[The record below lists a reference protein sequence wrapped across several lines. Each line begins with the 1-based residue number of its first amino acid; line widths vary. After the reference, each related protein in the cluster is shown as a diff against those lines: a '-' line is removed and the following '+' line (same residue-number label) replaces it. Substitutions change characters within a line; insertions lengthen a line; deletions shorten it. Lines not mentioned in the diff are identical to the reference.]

1 MEKDVKEFS
10 TANEKLIQV
19 DIEKEMRESF
29 LQYSMAVLVSR
40 ALPDVRDGMKPVHR
54 RIIYTMNEADNTSS
68 KPYRKCAYTVGEVLG
83 KYHPHGDA
91 SVYDALVRLAQD
103 FSMRYPLIDGHGNFG
118 SVDGDPPAAYRYTEA
133 RMAKI
138 ASELLKDIKKDTI
151 DWGKN
156 YDDKLDEPTVLPV
169 KFPNLLVNGSVG
181 IAVGMATNI
190 PPHNLNEV
198 CDAIV
203 ARMDNPECGIEEILQ
218 YIKGPD
224 FPTGGIIMGYS
235 GIRSAYYTGR
245 GKITLRGKAEIVEE
259 GNHSRI
265 IVTEIPYMVNKSKL
279 LETTGQ
285 LMRDKRIEGISN
297 LRDESDKDGMRIVY
311 ELKRDVNAQVV
322 LNKLYSF
329 TQLQDTVGVIM
340 IALVNGEPKQLTLLE
355 ILDNYIAFQKQI
367 ITRRTAFDLKKA
379 KERAHILQGFL
390 LAIDNIDEVISILR
404 SSKSVQEGKERL
416 MERFKEDDLAK
427 LLQRAMGENYKD
439 VHFEHEIG
447 LSEEQADAIVQMRLG
462 QLTGLE
468 RDKVI
473 SELAEIMEKINKY
486 RYEVEIGE
494 YNLSR
499 LNGFD
504 IVFRSPSV
512 LPTREELVTAAN
524 KGAII
529 TSEIEMV
536 LKLAPCKIIGV
547 TGTEGK
553 TTTTSIIYEI
563 LKSSGKNCFLGGN
576 IGKPIFTE
584 IKNMKP
590 EDIVVLELS
599 SFQLMGMEVSPDI
612 SVVTNMYPDHL
623 NIHSSYEEYQQAKK
637 NIFLHQNE
645 NGVVILNYDNEI
657 TRKFADEVKSN
668 LVYFSSLQKLKNGY
682 VYDRKD
688 ETIKRYANGK
698 SENILKKQEIKLRGI
713 HNYENICAAL
723 AATAS
728 IVDEKSQIK
737 AIKEFNG
744 VEHRL
749 EFVRELNGVKYYNDS
764 IGTSPASTIAG
775 LNAFDENIIL
785 LAGGSDKGLDYT
797 EIGETIAK
805 KVRVLLLTGP
815 TAEKIE
821 NATKLAMNKAG
832 KETVEIIHCKDLQE
846 AVSTANEKAKS
857 GEIVLM
863 SPASASFDAFKNF
876 IERGIKFKEFVNNL

>member
-1 MEKDVKEFS
+1 MEYINKKLEEF
-10 TANEKLIQV
+10 NK
-19 DIEKEMRESF
+19 F
-29 LQYSMAVLVSR
+29 LDSKKVAII
-40 ALPDVRDGMKPVHR
+40 GMGV
-54 RIIYTMNEADNTSS
+54 
-68 KPYRKCAYTVGEVLG
+68 
-83 KYHPHGDA
+83 
-91 SVYDALVRLAQD
+91 
-103 FSMRYPLIDGHGNFG
+103 
-118 SVDGDPPAAYRYTEA
+118 
-133 RMAKI
+133 
-138 ASELLKDIKKDTI
+138 
-151 DWGKN
+151 
-156 YDDKLDEPTVLPV
+156 
-169 KFPNLLVNGSVG
+169 
-181 IAVGMATNI
+181 
-190 PPHNLNEV
+190 
-198 CDAIV
+198 
-203 ARMDNPECGIEEILQ
+203 
-218 YIKGPD
+218 
-224 FPTGGIIMGYS
+224 
-235 GIRSAYYTGR
+235 
-245 GKITLRGKAEIVEE
+245 
-259 GNHSRI
+259 
-265 IVTEIPYMVNKSKL
+265 
-279 LETTGQ
+279 
-285 LMRDKRIEGISN
+285 SN
-297 LRDESDKDGMRIVY
+297 LPLLDYFYDKNAKVTVFDKNTPSD
-311 ELKRDVNAQVV
+311 
-322 LNKLYSF
+322 
-329 TQLQDTVGVIM
+329 
-340 IALVNGEPKQLTLLE
+340 
-355 ILDNYIAFQKQI
+355 
-367 ITRRTAFDLKKA
+367 
-379 KERAHILQGFL
+379 
-390 LAIDNIDEVISILR
+390 
-404 SSKSVQEGKERL
+404 
-416 MERFKEDDLAK
+416 
-427 LLQRAMGENYKD
+427 
-439 VHFEHEIG
+439 
-447 LSEEQADAIVQMRLG
+447 
-462 QLTGLE
+462 
-468 RDKVI
+468 
-473 SELAEIMEKINKY
+473 EIMEKINKY

-599 SFQLMGMEVSPDI
+599 SFQLMEMKVSPDI

-785 LAGGSDKGLDYT
+785 LAGGADKGLDYT

>member
-1 MEKDVKEFS
+1 MEYINKKLEEF
-10 TANEKLIQV
+10 NK
-19 DIEKEMRESF
+19 F
-29 LQYSMAVLVSR
+29 LDSKKVAII
-40 ALPDVRDGMKPVHR
+40 GMGV
-54 RIIYTMNEADNTSS
+54 
-68 KPYRKCAYTVGEVLG
+68 
-83 KYHPHGDA
+83 
-91 SVYDALVRLAQD
+91 
-103 FSMRYPLIDGHGNFG
+103 
-118 SVDGDPPAAYRYTEA
+118 
-133 RMAKI
+133 
-138 ASELLKDIKKDTI
+138 
-151 DWGKN
+151 
-156 YDDKLDEPTVLPV
+156 
-169 KFPNLLVNGSVG
+169 
-181 IAVGMATNI
+181 
-190 PPHNLNEV
+190 
-198 CDAIV
+198 
-203 ARMDNPECGIEEILQ
+203 
-218 YIKGPD
+218 
-224 FPTGGIIMGYS
+224 
-235 GIRSAYYTGR
+235 
-245 GKITLRGKAEIVEE
+245 
-259 GNHSRI
+259 
-265 IVTEIPYMVNKSKL
+265 
-279 LETTGQ
+279 
-285 LMRDKRIEGISN
+285 SN
-297 LRDESDKDGMRIVY
+297 LPLLDYFYDKNAKVTVFDKNTPSD
-311 ELKRDVNAQVV
+311 
-322 LNKLYSF
+322 
-329 TQLQDTVGVIM
+329 
-340 IALVNGEPKQLTLLE
+340 
-355 ILDNYIAFQKQI
+355 
-367 ITRRTAFDLKKA
+367 
-379 KERAHILQGFL
+379 
-390 LAIDNIDEVISILR
+390 
-404 SSKSVQEGKERL
+404 
-416 MERFKEDDLAK
+416 
-427 LLQRAMGENYKD
+427 
-439 VHFEHEIG
+439 
-447 LSEEQADAIVQMRLG
+447 
-462 QLTGLE
+462 
-468 RDKVI
+468 
-473 SELAEIMEKINKY
+473 EIMEKINKY

-637 NIFLHQNE
+637 NIFLHQNDK
-645 NGVVILNYDNEI
+645 GVVILNYDNEI

-668 LVYFSSLQKLKNGY
+668 LVFFSSLENLENGY

>member
-1 MEKDVKEFS
+1 MEYINKKLEEF
-10 TANEKLIQV
+10 NK
-19 DIEKEMRESF
+19 F
-29 LQYSMAVLVSR
+29 LDSKKVAII
-40 ALPDVRDGMKPVHR
+40 GMGV
-54 RIIYTMNEADNTSS
+54 
-68 KPYRKCAYTVGEVLG
+68 
-83 KYHPHGDA
+83 
-91 SVYDALVRLAQD
+91 
-103 FSMRYPLIDGHGNFG
+103 
-118 SVDGDPPAAYRYTEA
+118 
-133 RMAKI
+133 
-138 ASELLKDIKKDTI
+138 
-151 DWGKN
+151 
-156 YDDKLDEPTVLPV
+156 
-169 KFPNLLVNGSVG
+169 
-181 IAVGMATNI
+181 
-190 PPHNLNEV
+190 
-198 CDAIV
+198 
-203 ARMDNPECGIEEILQ
+203 
-218 YIKGPD
+218 
-224 FPTGGIIMGYS
+224 
-235 GIRSAYYTGR
+235 
-245 GKITLRGKAEIVEE
+245 
-259 GNHSRI
+259 
-265 IVTEIPYMVNKSKL
+265 
-279 LETTGQ
+279 
-285 LMRDKRIEGISN
+285 SN
-297 LRDESDKDGMRIVY
+297 LPLLDYFYDKNAKVTVFDKNTPSD
-311 ELKRDVNAQVV
+311 
-322 LNKLYSF
+322 
-329 TQLQDTVGVIM
+329 
-340 IALVNGEPKQLTLLE
+340 
-355 ILDNYIAFQKQI
+355 
-367 ITRRTAFDLKKA
+367 
-379 KERAHILQGFL
+379 
-390 LAIDNIDEVISILR
+390 
-404 SSKSVQEGKERL
+404 
-416 MERFKEDDLAK
+416 
-427 LLQRAMGENYKD
+427 
-439 VHFEHEIG
+439 
-447 LSEEQADAIVQMRLG
+447 
-462 QLTGLE
+462 
-468 RDKVI
+468 
-473 SELAEIMEKINKY
+473 EIMEKINKY

-504 IVFRSPSV
+504 IIFRSPSV

-657 TRKFADEVKSN
+657 TRKFADEVKSK
-668 LVYFSSLQKLKNGY
+668 LVFFSSLEKLENGY

-688 ETIKRYANGK
+688 ETIKSYVNGK

-723 AATAS
+723 AATAP

-749 EFVRELNGVKYYNDS
+749 EFVRELNRVKYYNDS

-821 NATKLAMNKAG
+821 NATKLAMSKSG

-846 AVSTANEKAKS
+846 AVSMANEKAKS

>member
-1 MEKDVKEFS
+1 MEYINKKLEEF
-10 TANEKLIQV
+10 NK
-19 DIEKEMRESF
+19 F
-29 LQYSMAVLVSR
+29 LDSKKVAII
-40 ALPDVRDGMKPVHR
+40 GMGV
-54 RIIYTMNEADNTSS
+54 
-68 KPYRKCAYTVGEVLG
+68 
-83 KYHPHGDA
+83 
-91 SVYDALVRLAQD
+91 
-103 FSMRYPLIDGHGNFG
+103 
-118 SVDGDPPAAYRYTEA
+118 
-133 RMAKI
+133 
-138 ASELLKDIKKDTI
+138 
-151 DWGKN
+151 
-156 YDDKLDEPTVLPV
+156 
-169 KFPNLLVNGSVG
+169 
-181 IAVGMATNI
+181 
-190 PPHNLNEV
+190 
-198 CDAIV
+198 
-203 ARMDNPECGIEEILQ
+203 
-218 YIKGPD
+218 
-224 FPTGGIIMGYS
+224 
-235 GIRSAYYTGR
+235 
-245 GKITLRGKAEIVEE
+245 
-259 GNHSRI
+259 
-265 IVTEIPYMVNKSKL
+265 
-279 LETTGQ
+279 
-285 LMRDKRIEGISN
+285 SN
-297 LRDESDKDGMRIVY
+297 LPLLDYFYDKNAKVTVFDKNTPSD
-311 ELKRDVNAQVV
+311 
-322 LNKLYSF
+322 
-329 TQLQDTVGVIM
+329 
-340 IALVNGEPKQLTLLE
+340 
-355 ILDNYIAFQKQI
+355 
-367 ITRRTAFDLKKA
+367 
-379 KERAHILQGFL
+379 
-390 LAIDNIDEVISILR
+390 
-404 SSKSVQEGKERL
+404 
-416 MERFKEDDLAK
+416 
-427 LLQRAMGENYKD
+427 
-439 VHFEHEIG
+439 
-447 LSEEQADAIVQMRLG
+447 
-462 QLTGLE
+462 
-468 RDKVI
+468 
-473 SELAEIMEKINKY
+473 EIMEKINKY

-599 SFQLMGMEVSPDI
+599 SFQLMEMKVSPDI

-668 LVYFSSLQKLKNGY
+668 LVFFSSLENLENGY

-688 ETIKRYANGK
+688 ETIKSYVNGK

-723 AATAS
+723 AATAP

>member
-1 MEKDVKEFS
+1 MEYINKKLEEF
-10 TANEKLIQV
+10 NK
-19 DIEKEMRESF
+19 F
-29 LQYSMAVLVSR
+29 LDSKKVAII
-40 ALPDVRDGMKPVHR
+40 GMGV
-54 RIIYTMNEADNTSS
+54 
-68 KPYRKCAYTVGEVLG
+68 
-83 KYHPHGDA
+83 
-91 SVYDALVRLAQD
+91 
-103 FSMRYPLIDGHGNFG
+103 
-118 SVDGDPPAAYRYTEA
+118 
-133 RMAKI
+133 
-138 ASELLKDIKKDTI
+138 
-151 DWGKN
+151 
-156 YDDKLDEPTVLPV
+156 
-169 KFPNLLVNGSVG
+169 
-181 IAVGMATNI
+181 
-190 PPHNLNEV
+190 
-198 CDAIV
+198 
-203 ARMDNPECGIEEILQ
+203 
-218 YIKGPD
+218 
-224 FPTGGIIMGYS
+224 
-235 GIRSAYYTGR
+235 
-245 GKITLRGKAEIVEE
+245 
-259 GNHSRI
+259 
-265 IVTEIPYMVNKSKL
+265 
-279 LETTGQ
+279 
-285 LMRDKRIEGISN
+285 SN
-297 LRDESDKDGMRIVY
+297 LPLLDYFYDKNAKVTVFDKNTPSD
-311 ELKRDVNAQVV
+311 
-322 LNKLYSF
+322 
-329 TQLQDTVGVIM
+329 
-340 IALVNGEPKQLTLLE
+340 
-355 ILDNYIAFQKQI
+355 
-367 ITRRTAFDLKKA
+367 
-379 KERAHILQGFL
+379 
-390 LAIDNIDEVISILR
+390 
-404 SSKSVQEGKERL
+404 
-416 MERFKEDDLAK
+416 
-427 LLQRAMGENYKD
+427 
-439 VHFEHEIG
+439 
-447 LSEEQADAIVQMRLG
+447 
-462 QLTGLE
+462 
-468 RDKVI
+468 
-473 SELAEIMEKINKY
+473 EIMEKINKY

-599 SFQLMGMEVSPDI
+599 SFQLMGMRVSPDI

-821 NATKLAMNKAG
+821 NATKLAMSKSG

-846 AVSTANEKAKS
+846 AVSMANEKAKS

>member
-1 MEKDVKEFS
+1 
-10 TANEKLIQV
+10 
-19 DIEKEMRESF
+19 
-29 LQYSMAVLVSR
+29 
-40 ALPDVRDGMKPVHR
+40 
-54 RIIYTMNEADNTSS
+54 
-68 KPYRKCAYTVGEVLG
+68 
-83 KYHPHGDA
+83 
-91 SVYDALVRLAQD
+91 
-103 FSMRYPLIDGHGNFG
+103 
-118 SVDGDPPAAYRYTEA
+118 
-133 RMAKI
+133 
-138 ASELLKDIKKDTI
+138 
-151 DWGKN
+151 
-156 YDDKLDEPTVLPV
+156 
-169 KFPNLLVNGSVG
+169 
-181 IAVGMATNI
+181 
-190 PPHNLNEV
+190 
-198 CDAIV
+198 
-203 ARMDNPECGIEEILQ
+203 
-218 YIKGPD
+218 
-224 FPTGGIIMGYS
+224 
-235 GIRSAYYTGR
+235 
-245 GKITLRGKAEIVEE
+245 
-259 GNHSRI
+259 
-265 IVTEIPYMVNKSKL
+265 
-279 LETTGQ
+279 
-285 LMRDKRIEGISN
+285 
-297 LRDESDKDGMRIVY
+297 
-311 ELKRDVNAQVV
+311 
-322 LNKLYSF
+322 
-329 TQLQDTVGVIM
+329 
-340 IALVNGEPKQLTLLE
+340 
-355 ILDNYIAFQKQI
+355 
-367 ITRRTAFDLKKA
+367 
-379 KERAHILQGFL
+379 
-390 LAIDNIDEVISILR
+390 
-404 SSKSVQEGKERL
+404 
-416 MERFKEDDLAK
+416 
-427 LLQRAMGENYKD
+427 
-439 VHFEHEIG
+439 
-447 LSEEQADAIVQMRLG
+447 
-462 QLTGLE
+462 
-468 RDKVI
+468 
-473 SELAEIMEKINKY
+473 MEKINKY

-599 SFQLMGMEVSPDI
+599 SFQLMEMEVSPDI